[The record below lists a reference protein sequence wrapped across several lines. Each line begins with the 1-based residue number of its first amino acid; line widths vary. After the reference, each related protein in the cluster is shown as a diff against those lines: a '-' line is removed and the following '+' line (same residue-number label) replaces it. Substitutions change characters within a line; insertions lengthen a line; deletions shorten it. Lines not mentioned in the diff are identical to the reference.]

1 MKNPSKEKFK
11 LEKVKLISGGGMA
24 VKFQVEEVIGA
35 ESYRSGQ
42 DITSSKEPHPDLTD
56 RLRQLREMVAQVFC
70 YSIVKTIVSKDQFKA
85 DKAQKAIIDD
95 YFETMVARVNVT
107 GFSVSGEE
115 NKRGVVITSTFT
127 VDNNQKVAMNTPRI
141 LLSAESRG
149 FEEQLSNL
157 VDDIE
162 AEVYAFVYENKVA
175 NPEIFDYVGTE

>member
-1 MKNPSKEKFK
+1 
-11 LEKVKLISGGGMA
+11 
-24 VKFQVEEVIGA
+24 
-35 ESYRSGQ
+35 
-42 DITSSKEPHPDLTD
+42 
-56 RLRQLREMVAQVFC
+56 
-70 YSIVKTIVSKDQFKA
+70 
-85 DKAQKAIIDD
+85 
-95 YFETMVARVNVT
+95 
-107 GFSVSGEE
+107 VSGEE